1 MASLFRKKKTSSS
14 PDKKDNPVAKTV
26 VMSDDKHKTEGVK
39 ESTSP
44 EIKDKEEEDGGILEV
59 IESIPVRAKGFFS
72 RAPTIVGIHLS
83 SGEADRLKEDKDRK
97 SNWKRWGPYLSERQ
111 WATVREDYS
120 SDGSW

>member
-1 MASLFRKKKTSSS
+1 MASLFRKKRTSSS
-14 PDKKDNPVAKTV
+14 PDKKDNPVPKTV
-26 VMSDDKHKTEGVK
+26 VMSDDKHKSEGVK
-39 ESTSP
+39 ESSSP
-44 EIKDKEEEDGGILEV
+44 EKKDEEDGGIAEA
-59 IESIPVRAKGFFS
+59 IASIPVRAKGFFS

-83 SGEADRLKEDKDRK
+83 SGESDRLKEDKVRK